1 MHTLFDK
8 TIKHKHEEKKETYFA
23 NGIEASRHDC
33 KKFLKLS
40 TSNEGAISVE
50 KQVSIELDQKKREYS
65 FTLNLSCATLS
76 LVKASG
82 KMKYKQLI
90 HLVFNLLDS
99 ALEFQSNIAFDNLKK
114 FNHALSAY
122 CDFINTYRLDHKSPM
137 YKESLTMYR
146 AITCDVFTY
155 NLLAESLKYSVQGI
169 EYLKKYGKKS
179 IPQIKFP
186 ELPEKENHLLDIID
200 SKNFIDNI
208 LNNIS
213 SIQEEFSQDHVLPL
227 AKAQALDALNKINL
241 RAKTYSQ
248 IIEEYLTNP
257 SVGIAPK

>member
-1 MHTLFDK
+1 
-8 TIKHKHEEKKETYFA
+8 
-23 NGIEASRHDC
+23 
-33 KKFLKLS
+33 LK
-40 TSNEGAISVE
+40 
-50 KQVSIELDQKKREYS
+50 
-65 FTLNLSCATLS
+65 
-76 LVKASG
+76 
-82 KMKYKQLI
+82 
-90 HLVFNLLDS
+90 
-99 ALEFQSNIAFDNLKK
+99 
-114 FNHALSAY
+114 
-122 CDFINTYRLDHKSPM
+122 
-137 YKESLTMYR
+137 
-146 AITCDVFTY
+146 
-155 NLLAESLKYSVQGI
+155 KYSVQGI